1 MKKKKKVLFLC
12 TGNSSR
18 SQMAEGLMNRFRA
31 TEYESFSAG
40 TQPKGIHPA
49 AIKVMKEIGI
59 DISSHKSN
67 HLNEFSDVAFDL
79 IITVCDHA
87 AQSCPVFLG
96 NGQRIHHGFIDPAAV
111 TGNNEEVLE
120 TFRKVRDQIKEFL
133 QSV

>member
-1 MKKKKKVLFLC
+1 
-12 TGNSSR
+12 
-18 SQMAEGLMNRFRA
+18 MNHFRA
-31 TEYESFSAG
+31 AEYKSFSAG
-40 TQPKGIHPA
+40 TQPKSIHPA

-87 AQSCPVFLG
+87 AQNCPVFLG
-96 NGQRIHHGFIDPAAV
+96 NGQRIHRSFTDPAAV
-111 TGNNEEVLE
+111 TGNNEEALE
-120 TFRKVRDQIKEFL
+120 TFREVRDQIKEFL